1 MKKTLIA
8 MAAVAVAGVASAQ
21 VTITGV
27 AGARFETQTSD
38 AGTETKGFY
47 MSDAVIKFS
56 ASEDLGGG
64 LSAAASFGLDGMTTN
79 DAQGAATNTGS
90 TLSVTAAGMGT
101 VAVSNVDPA
110 DYLPMEMI
118 TTSAFSNAQ
127 EADRATFMSES
138 FNGLKLTVTY
148 SDGNSGAGHTTGSTS
163 TTYEL
168 DYAVGPFA
176 ANLGKLA
183 VDSNTNA
190 VFDNGSRY
198 KVSYDAGVAKITY
211 GAVATTSNVGVKR
224 DETGLT
230 LTAPVGAIA
239 LTAMAVSSKTG
250 TDAKL
255 SGSGFSAAY
264 ALSKRTALAFE
275 KLSWDS
281 ATAGVSP
288 QRTRLSLSH
297 SF

>member
-8 MAAVAVAGVASAQ
+8 MAAVAVAGVATAQ
-21 VTITGV
+21 VTITGL
-27 AGARFETQTSD
+27 AGARFETQTTD
-38 AGTETKGFY
+38 AGAESKGFY
-47 MSDAVIKFS
+47 MSDAAIKFS

-64 LSAAASFGLDGMTTN
+64 LSAAASFGLDTMQNN
-79 DAQGAATNTGS
+79 DVVAATNTGS
-90 TLSVTAAGMGT
+90 TLAVTAAGLGT
-101 VAVSNVDPA
+101 VAFSNVDPA
-110 DYLPMEMI
+110 DYLPIDFI

-127 EADRATFMSES
+127 QADRLSFMSAS
-138 FNGLKLTVTY
+138 YNGLKLTVTY
-148 SDGNSGAGHTTGSTS
+148 SDGNSGAGHTSGSTS
-163 TTYEL
+163 TIYEL

-176 ANLGKLA
+176 ANIGKMA
-183 VDSNTNA
+183 VDSTTNA
-190 VFDNGSRY
+190 VFDDGSRY

-211 GAVATTSNVGVKR
+211 GAVNTTSNAGVDR
-224 DETGLT
+224 DETGFT

-239 LTAMAVSSKTG
+239 FTAMAVSSKTG
-250 TDAKL
+250 TAAKL

-264 ALSKRTALAFE
+264 ALSKRTSVAFE

-297 SF
+297 AF